1 MGIKKVSKT
10 RVGLKKPEISHS
22 VQGSWRGRYFYA
34 SDSTPNGFEAVFIE
48 VNGAVEGSILDD
60 GRLGEA
66 FAGGTFVY
74 PQLKFV
80 KRYRSANTDPVNYQ
94 GVMSEDGKQING
106 TWMIKTTHPVAGSVV
121 TYGTWTA
128 RRMDEGEELKFQ
140 ERREEVEE
148 EEKEK
153 VLTEAAPSKR

>member
-1 MGIKKVSKT
+1 M
-10 RVGLKKPEISHS
+10 KKPEVSHS
-22 VQGSWRGRYFYA
+22 VQGSWRGKYFYA
-34 SDSTPNGFEAVFIE
+34 SDSTPNGFEAVFVE
-48 VNGAVEGSILDD
+48 VSGAVEGSILDD

-80 KRYRSANTDPVNYQ
+80 KRYHAANTDPISYQ

-106 TWMIKTTHPVAGSVV
+106 TWVIKTHNPVAGTVV
-121 TYGTWTA
+121 IYGTWTA

-140 ERREEVEE
+140 ERREQMQEE
-148 EEKEK
+148 EEAEEREK
-153 VLTEAAPSKR
+153 VLTETSPSKR